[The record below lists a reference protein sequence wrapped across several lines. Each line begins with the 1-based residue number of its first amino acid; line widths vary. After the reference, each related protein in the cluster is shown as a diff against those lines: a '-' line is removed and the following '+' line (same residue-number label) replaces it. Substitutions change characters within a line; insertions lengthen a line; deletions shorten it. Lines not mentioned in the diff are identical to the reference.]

1 MATAFWGLEQ
11 LFPRRKRRLGPPILF
26 WQLGQTRRLFAS
38 RYRDFPLFA
47 RASTSGL
54 LSSRLPVFPVPSS
67 QPPAPIPLKKIQL
80 EILGL
85 SSSQSQS
92 GSFALILG
100 EKGGNRR
107 LPIIIGMFEA
117 QSIAIQIEKISPNRP
132 LTHDLFKSFAEHVH
146 VVILEVVISD
156 LKEGVF
162 YSRIVCSDG
171 ATTFEI
177 DSRPSDAIAIG
188 LRFGVPIFTVESV
201 LSEAGIILSDLD
213 DAEGESEDDEDDE
226 DDDVEGDA
234 PRPTRAQPEPRDPSG
249 QVSLDELTKMLAQAL
264 EKEDYEKAA
273 KIRDELNKRNG

>member
-1 MATAFWGLEQ
+1 MTFFCAFSLNNDTLST
-11 LFPRRKRRLGPPILF
+11 LFPAVVALFVVKTTHYPFPGPE
-26 WQLGQTRRLFAS
+26 
-38 RYRDFPLFA
+38 
-47 RASTSGL
+47 TSP
-54 LSSRLPVFPVPSS
+54 R
-67 QPPAPIPLKKIQL
+67 PLKKIPL

-100 EKGGNRR
+100 EKHGNRR

-132 LTHDLFKSFAEHVH
+132 LTHDLFKAFAEHVH
-146 VVILEVVISD
+146 VAILEVVISD

-177 DSRPSDAIAIG
+177 DARPSDAIAIG

-213 DAEGESEDDEDDE
+213 EASEEDEDEDDR
-226 DDDVEGDA
+226 DDDDTDEPARPA
-234 PRPTRAQPEPRDPSG
+234 PRAAEPSG

>member
-1 MATAFWGLEQ
+1 M
-11 LFPRRKRRLGPPILF
+11 
-26 WQLGQTRRLFAS
+26 
-38 RYRDFPLFA
+38 
-47 RASTSGL
+47 
-54 LSSRLPVFPVPSS
+54 
-67 QPPAPIPLKKIQL
+67 KKIQL

-171 ATTFEI
+171 ATTFDI
-177 DSRPSDAIAIG
+177 DARPSDAIAIG
-188 LRFGVPIFTVESV
+188 LRFGVPIYTVESV

-213 DAEGESEDDEDDE
+213 ETDIEADDEDEDDE
-226 DDDVEGDA
+226 DGDDADSDTPRA
-234 PRPTRAQPEPRDPSG
+234 PRAPAEPRDPSG
-249 QVSLDELTKMLAQAL
+249 QVSMDELSKMLTQAL